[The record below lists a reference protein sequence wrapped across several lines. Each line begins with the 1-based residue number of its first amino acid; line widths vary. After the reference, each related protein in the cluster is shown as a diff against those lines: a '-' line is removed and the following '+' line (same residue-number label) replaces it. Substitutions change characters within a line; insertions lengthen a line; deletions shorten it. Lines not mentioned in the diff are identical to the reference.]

1 MPVANGRR
9 VAVIAGCRTPFCK
22 SGTTLK
28 DVRAV
33 DLARFVARELLERT
47 NLDGAD
53 VNAVI
58 FGQVVPSALVPNV
71 AREVSLLPQFPKEIP
86 AYSLNRACAS
96 SGQAVANAYDE
107 IVLGDA
113 EVVLAGGVES
123 LSDIPILASRRLADI
138 LMEASKAKSFGAR
151 LRTLSRIRPRDLV
164 PVSPAI
170 AEPSTGETMG
180 QSAEKMAKENHI
192 SRAAQDRW
200 ALRSHELAARGTDDG
215 RITAEIVPWFGPGG
229 RAGDG
234 VVTQDNGVRRDTSLE
249 QMAKLKP
256 VFDRRYGSVTAANS
270 SPLTDGA
277 SAVLVMSDSA
287 ARALGYTPLAYVRS
301 YAVAAV
307 DPGWQLLQAPIFAV
321 PKALERAGIQWK
333 ELGVIEVHEAFAAQV
348 LSNLQGWA
356 AKGWEIN
363 EDIINVMG
371 GSIAIGH
378 PFGATGTRLVT
389 TLANEMARRDVQ
401 FGLLS
406 ICAQGGMGLAM
417 VWSAADGSGRGA
429 HLGARRRRHRRRHF
443 RLEERAGQQA
453 FGRGEAGPARDVR
466 RVGARRRRAGRRLLL
481 VEARELHRGG
491 RHRGVRPA
499 HHRRGSRAALGRGPG
514 NAGPGGA
521 LPQTDRRRDSRRV
534 PRRRTRV
541 RPRLRVPRGL
551 RSPPDPARPPGS
563 AARHSPGG
571 GRLPAAPPVDWRP
584 RGARHH
590 PRGQGRRR
598 QEGVPFGHRGRAGSS
613 RHPQGR
619 HHRRGA
625 THGRRLAPASQAAG
639 RVPRMA
645 ARRQPTGPGL
655 GLPSRAEAG
664 TRADARQL
672 SRAPRR
678 VGGGGAWAETRHGGG
693 SEARGAAV
701 RAARRH

>member
-9 VAVIAGCRTPFCK
+9 VAVIAGCRTPFCR
-22 SGTTLK
+22 SGTVLK
-28 DVRAV
+28 DARAV

-58 FGQVVPSALVPNV
+58 FGQVVASALVPNV

-107 IVLGDA
+107 IMLGDA
-113 EVVLAGGVES
+113 DVVLAGGVES

-138 LMEASKAKSFGAR
+138 LVEASKAKSLGSR
-151 LRTLSRIRPRDLV
+151 LRTLSRIRPRDLI

-170 AEPSTGETMG
+170 AEPSTGESMG

-215 RITAEIVPWFGPGG
+215 RITTEIVPWFGPGG
-229 RAGDG
+229 AGDG
-234 VVTQDNGVRRDTSLE
+234 VLTQDNGIRRDTSLE

-348 LSNLQGWA
+348 LSNLQGWGA
-356 AKGWEIN
+356 LGWEIN

-389 TLANEMARRDVQ
+389 TLANEMARGDVQ

-417 VWSAADGSGRGA
+417 V
-429 HLGARRRRHRRRHF
+429 LERR
-443 RLEERAGQQA
+443 
-453 FGRGEAGPARDVR
+453 
-466 RVGARRRRAGRRLLL
+466 
-481 VEARELHRGG
+481 
-491 RHRGVRPA
+491 
-499 HHRRGSRAALGRGPG
+499 
-514 NAGPGGA
+514 
-521 LPQTDRRRDSRRV
+521 
-534 PRRRTRV
+534 
-541 RPRLRVPRGL
+541 
-551 RSPPDPARPPGS
+551 
-563 AARHSPGG
+563 
-571 GRLPAAPPVDWRP
+571 
-584 RGARHH
+584 
-590 PRGQGRRR
+590 
-598 QEGVPFGHRGRAGSS
+598 
-613 RHPQGR
+613 
-619 HHRRGA
+619 
-625 THGRRLAPASQAAG
+625 
-639 RVPRMA
+639 
-645 ARRQPTGPGL
+645 
-655 GLPSRAEAG
+655 
-664 TRADARQL
+664 
-672 SRAPRR
+672 
-678 VGGGGAWAETRHGGG
+678 
-693 SEARGAAV
+693 
-701 RAARRH
+701 